1 MDPSSDAAYDVLWR
15 ALRGAA
21 ELFPDAKLH
30 VGGDEVDLGCWR
42 GSARVREWAEK
53 QQQKMRMESA
63 AAAAGAEGNRD
74 PKNRDPIEQAFAA
87 FVSRAVG
94 MAAAAG
100 RAAVVWQEAFEA
112 GADLPPTAEV
122 EVWKVRISQLFFF
135 YVFLVFFVFFF
146 FLFRQRFFF
155 LRSLALSF
163 SSLTKEREREKKK
176 HKNKNSKFTLL
187 VVGGQR
193 GPFQRRRDDGRRGEG
208 LAPRAG
214 VGDRVGPPRDPGRAV
229 VPEPGPE
236 GARGLGGDVSSFFQ
250 VLTRERKNA
259 RRRRRSGNR

>member
-74 PKNRDPIEQAFAA
+74 PKIRDPIEQAFAA

-163 SSLTKEREREKKK
+163 SSLTKEREREKKNTK
-176 HKNKNSKFTLL
+176 TKTQNSH
-187 VVGGQR
+187 
-193 GPFQRRRDDGRRGEG
+193 
-208 LAPRAG
+208 
-214 VGDRVGPPRDPGRAV
+214 
-229 VPEPGPE
+229 
-236 GARGLGGDVSSFFQ
+236 S
-250 VLTRERKNA
+250 
-259 RRRRRSGNR
+259 